1 MLVSELNRSHLER
14 GGFFSNAIKYKAMS
28 KDEYKKYWYDH
39 TCLLIVTS
47 KGVLRSLQAP
57 FRVRSVQPVGNIPVK
72 SWVKV
77 EEVLSA
83 GQDQLVYRIAG
94 TLYSYSY
101 FEIIIR
107 LE

>member
-1 MLVSELNRSHLER
+1 
-14 GGFFSNAIKYKAMS
+14 MS
-28 KDEYKKYWYDH
+28 SPNNKKYWYDH
-39 TCLLIVTS
+39 TSILVVNS
-47 KGVLRSLQAP
+47 KGVLRVLQTP
-57 FRVRSVQPVGNIPVK
+57 FRVRSIQAVGRISAK

-83 GQDQLVYRIAG
+83 GQDQLVYRIEG
-94 TLYSYSY
+94 TLYSYRY